1 MRGSSSANA
10 EVVTPMAVTWP
21 LQRLERRR
29 GACVVIAV
37 KERFRCKTRLA
48 GALSPTA
55 RLGLVRSMLATVLAA
70 AGRAQTVREIVV
82 LSPERDTVPAEIPVL
97 ADTGEGLNVA
107 LTQAVRVFG
116 TSGYDELVILP
127 ADLPSVCAGD
137 IDALVR
143 AGRQGGFAIAPD
155 AADVGTNALCLVSP
169 TTFQFQFGRNSM
181 QLHLKE
187 SRRWGLSSQ
196 ILRRPGLQFDV
207 DLPDDLQQVHELWHP
222 RLQG

>member
-1 MRGSSSANA
+1 
-10 EVVTPMAVTWP
+10 
-21 LQRLERRR
+21 
-29 GACVVIAV
+29 
-37 KERFRCKTRLA
+37 
-48 GALSPTA
+48 
-55 RLGLVRSMLATVLAA
+55 MLATVLAA